1 MNHGYLL
8 IIDEADKLIS
18 KYTQKKME
26 ILRGIFDQSDVGMV
40 IAGEPRLE
48 AQIKSYLTRFAN
60 RVDFYA
66 SLKGL
71 TDKDVERYL
80 SGYEIEPDAL
90 NELVSRACNN
100 QTGCFRL
107 LDRTLNNVFR
117 IVNESNQSSI
127 TLKMI
132 SQASNMMML

>member
-1 MNHGYLL
+1 M
-8 IIDEADKLIS
+8 
-18 KYTQKKME
+18 
-26 ILRGIFDQSDVGMV
+26 